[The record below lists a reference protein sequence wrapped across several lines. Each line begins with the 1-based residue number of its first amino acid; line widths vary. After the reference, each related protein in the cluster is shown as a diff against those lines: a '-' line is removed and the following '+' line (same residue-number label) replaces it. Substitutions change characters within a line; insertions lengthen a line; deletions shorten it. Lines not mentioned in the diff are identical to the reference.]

1 MTTTTND
8 ARIEALADVV
18 ENLNDSDQDFAHS
31 MMDQFANRGELSE
44 KQWVWIDRLAKR
56 GEPRC
61 SWADEPNPAARL
73 VDPDGS
79 AGGGEFLPLADLF
92 AGAAKSSANPK
103 GLVHPK
109 MRFDLAGIDP
119 SWRGDLLLKRAGGF
133 AQYPGSI
140 NVTNGMPYDDPHGLF
155 YGRVHKDG
163 RFERGRDFT
172 SRVKGILQA
181 INCNPV
187 SMAADYGRKT
197 GNCCF
202 CATPLS
208 DDRSTS
214 VGYGP
219 ICADRYGLPWGLPL
233 TTKGTP

>member
-1 MTTTTND
+1 MTTTIND

-18 ENLNDSDQDFAHS
+18 ENLSDSDQDFAHS

-56 GEPRC
+56 GEPQQA
-61 SWADEPNPAARL
+61 SEPHEIR
-73 VDPDGS
+73 
-79 AGGGEFLPLADLF
+79 GGEFLPLADLF
-92 AGAAKSSANPK
+92 AGASKTSANPK

-140 NVTNGMPYDDPHGLF
+140 NVTNGMPFGDSHSLF

-187 SMAADYGRKT
+187 NMAAEYGRRT

-219 ICADRYGLPWGLPL
+219 ICADRYGLPWGN
-233 TTKGTP
+233 

>member
-18 ENLNDSDQDFAHS
+18 DNLNDSDQDFAHS

-56 GEPRC
+56 GASEAPPTTPFVGV
-61 SWADEPNPAARL
+61 SNGKPA
-73 VDPDGS
+73 
-79 AGGGEFLPLADLF
+79 GEFLPIADLF
-92 AGAAKSSANPK
+92 AGAAKSPANPK
-103 GLVHPK
+103 GLIHPK

-119 SWRGDLLLKRAGGF
+119 RWRGDLLLKRAGEN
-133 AQYPGSI
+133 ARYPGSI
-140 NVTNGMPYDDPHGLF
+140 NVTNGLPFGDPYGLF

-163 RFERGRDFT
+163 RFERSRDYT
-172 SRVKGILQA
+172 DTVKGILQA
-181 INCNPV
+181 INLDPV
-187 SMAADYGRKT
+187 NMAAGYGRKT

-219 ICADRYGLPWGLPL
+219 ICAERFSLPWG
-233 TTKGTP
+233 